1 MIEVITSVN
10 EYYWNL
16 IGRDCVESWLAHWS
30 DQFRLT
36 VYVEDFRLPIQSDRI
51 SEIEFDQLDPDYARF
66 QNENFNHSTKRFAKK
81 AYSFMH
87 AMRHS
92 TSAWVIW
99 LDADVITQQALGW
112 TEWHTLLNPQWLAL
126 YMGVTYQQDKQGNA
140 GSWLVPETGVFA
152 VNREHSDF
160 DRFRGEYE
168 RRYHQRDSR
177 GLRRFY
183 DNDVFGAAI
192 GSVPT
197 APVLDLCAGFAKAYK
212 TPLRH
217 TVLGPYLTH
226 YKAKHSKAEY
236 LLPSVDSS
244 RIPSEDAAD
253 PLSGCDPDPSSAP

>member
-16 IGRDCVESWLAHWS
+16 IGRDCVKSWLAHWS

-51 SEIEFDQLDPDYARF
+51 SEIGFDQLDHDYAQF
-66 QNENFNHSTKRFAKK
+66 QNEDFNHSTKRFAKK
-81 AYSFMH
+81 AYCVMH

-99 LDADVITQQALGW
+99 LDADVITQQDLGW
-112 TEWHTLLNPQWLAL
+112 PQWHELLDPQWLAT
-126 YMGVTYQQDKQGNA
+126 YMGVTYWQDKQGNP

-152 VNREHSDF
+152 VNRSHHDF
-160 DRFRGEYE
+160 AAFCHEYE
-168 RRYHQRDSR
+168 RRYRERDR
-177 GLRRFY
+177 NGLRRFY

-217 TVLGPYLTH
+217 TVLGAYLMH

-236 LLPSVDSS
+236 LNLNDSAN
-244 RIPSEDAAD
+244 RFPDADLVGLSDDSD
-253 PLSGCDPDPSSAP
+253 P